1 MKWALGASDQE
12 KTKHNPEEG
21 RDMEGGWRGG
31 GGDGESGGTE
41 RSNSE
46 VCPFKCGC
54 KMSHCSTLERILLGR

>member
-31 GGDGESGGTE
+31 EAIAATAWRKELDVSAEKNWGWQPE
-41 RSNSE
+41 
-46 VCPFKCGC
+46 
-54 KMSHCSTLERILLGR
+54 